1 MPRRKLKAQ
10 ARTPRPQ
17 PTYQGGAPTLQAQ
30 TPPAAGIDAHSDTHV
45 VCVGP
50 GRVETFGAY
59 TADLHAIAE
68 HLRRAGV
75 TTGALE
81 STGVYWIPLFEHLEA
96 QGFACYL
103 VEPGQLHGCGARPKT
118 DVLDCQWMQRLHTY
132 GRLKASFRPPEA
144 VRALRAYH
152 RQRQLVIR
160 QAAAHVQHLQKAL
173 EQMDVKLTEVL
184 SDVTG
189 VSGLRIIRAILAG
202 RRDPHALAELAS
214 PKCAKTREEFALA
227 LRGLWQPEH
236 LFELRQAHDLFET
249 CQRLVDECARHIEAE
264 LAKQPNRAGD

>member
-1 MPRRKLKAQ
+1 MARRQLKTQ
-10 ARTPRPQ
+10 TRKPRPQ
-17 PTYQGGAPTLQAQ
+17 PVYREDAAALQVQ
-30 TPPAAGIDAHSDTHV
+30 NPHAAGIDVHSDNHV

-50 GRVETFGAY
+50 GCVETFGAY

-75 TTGALE
+75 TTVALE

-96 QGFACYL
+96 QGFAFYL
-103 VEPGQLHGCGARPKT
+103 IEPGHRPGCGAGPKP
-118 DVLDCQWMQRLHTY
+118 DALDCQWMQRLHTY
-132 GRLKASFRPPEA
+132 GLLKASFRPPES

-184 SDVTG
+184 SDSTGVTG
-189 VSGLRIIRAILAG
+189 LRVIRAILAG
-202 RRDPHALAELAS
+202 QRDPPALA
-214 PKCAKTREEFALA
+214 
-227 LRGLWQPEH
+227 
-236 LFELRQAHDLFET
+236 
-249 CQRLVDECARHIEAE
+249 
-264 LAKQPNRAGD
+264 